1 MKKEKMHKIDLIF
14 IVGIICIG
22 IFGGLIDG
30 FYWKDVTDGGFPVY
44 SCMSVFGSYA
54 LWIILLIYS
63 SITYKNPNE
72 KPKYVKWY
80 WYFILP
86 FFHLIFAM
94 VGSAISSLI
103 INIFNL

>member
-1 MKKEKMHKIDLIF
+1 MYEKNKLHKIDLIF
-14 IVGIICIG
+14 IIGIICAG
-22 IFGGLIDG
+22 MFGSLM
-30 FYWKDVTDGGFPVY
+30 DVLGNVNFPVY
-44 SCMSVFGSYA
+44 SCISIYGSYA

-94 VGSAISSLI
+94 VGSAISSFI